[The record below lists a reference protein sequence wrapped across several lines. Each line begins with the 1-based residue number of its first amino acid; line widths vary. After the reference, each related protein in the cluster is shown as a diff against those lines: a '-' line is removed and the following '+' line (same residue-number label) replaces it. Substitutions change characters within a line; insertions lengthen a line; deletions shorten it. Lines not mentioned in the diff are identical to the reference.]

1 MDCFP
6 ADDRSSYVFGITN
19 ASAAL
24 AGAATV
30 QLYSPVLSP
39 PSGNLEAKVA
49 LANAAP
55 SGAAPWTEGSGHSF
69 SEPIGDARFI
79 DTTRN
84 ARSKFPLPIGTES
97 YTVGRQYL
105 RNDALPE
112 PASVRVEDYLNFF
125 DYEDLSPRKED
136 FAITMEGGSS
146 YAPRGP
152 DYRFLRIGVKAVAPG
167 EEERSTPNLTRFL
180 QAIAYDTETE
190 VEFNPKVVS
199 RYRLVGYENRAG
211 YGRYRDDSVE
221 GGGVRAGHRT
231 TALYEVKLVSDAEP
245 QTLATVHLSY
255 RPGNEKERR
264 EITRSISSGQIEES
278 WAEAS
283 RSLQLAVA
291 VGTYA
296 EVLKKTHWNRNFDLF
311 DLAARLEQIATRWP
325 DDERV
330 QELAQLAR
338 RAASLSRPPEG
349 R

>member
-1 MDCFP
+1 W
-6 ADDRSSYVFGITN
+6 T
-19 ASAAL
+19 
-24 AGAATV
+24 AG
-30 QLYSPVLSP
+30 L
-39 PSGNLEAKVA
+39 
-49 LANAAP
+49 
-55 SGAAPWTEGSGHSF
+55 
-69 SEPIGDARFI
+69 SEPIGGAHFVE
-79 DTTRN
+79 TSGN
-84 ARSKFPLPIGTES
+84 PRSRFPLPVGTES

-152 DYRFLRIGVKAVAPG
+152 DYRYLRIGVRAVAPG

-245 QTLATVHLSY
+245 QTLATVRLSY
-255 RPGNEKERR
+255 RPAKERERR
-264 EITRSISSGQIEES
+264 EITSSISSGQIEES
-278 WAEAS
+278 WEKAS
-283 RSLQLAVA
+283 PSLQLAVA
-291 VGTYA
+291 VATYA

-311 DLAARLEQIATRWP
+311 DLAARLDEIAARWP

-338 RAASLSRPPEG
+338 KAASLSRLPEG